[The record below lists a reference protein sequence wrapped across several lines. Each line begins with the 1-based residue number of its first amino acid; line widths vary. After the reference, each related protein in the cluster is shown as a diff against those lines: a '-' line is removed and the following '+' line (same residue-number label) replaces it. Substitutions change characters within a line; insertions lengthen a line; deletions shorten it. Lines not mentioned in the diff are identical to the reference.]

1 LNSILVYTYPLSAV
15 LIFVLAIGVGLFL
28 THKFHLSWRLYW
40 IGGAIFIL
48 SQVFH
53 LPFNFL
59 LLNPFLQQALPAK
72 LPAAWVLPVTA
83 LILGLSAGL
92 FEELARW
99 AGYRWW
105 AKDARSWSRGLL
117 YGAGHG
123 GVEALLLG
131 GLVLVTYINMVA
143 IRNQDLATLVPP
155 EQLPLAQAQ
164 FDAFWSAQWY
174 DSLLSAVERAL
185 TLPAHIVWSILVL
198 QVFLRR
204 QTRWLGFAILFHAL
218 VDAVAV
224 LTAGTWGVYVTEAI
238 VALFTAVSLAIIL
251 ALRQPEPASPLETG
265 PPHPPSPDLLS
276 RLPEVEETDDNLNRT
291 RFAG

>member
-1 LNSILVYTYPLSAV
+1 MNSILVYTYPLSAV
-15 LIFVLAIGVGLFL
+15 LIFALAIGVGLFL

-59 LLNPFLQQALPAK
+59 LLNPFLQHTLPEK

-83 LILGLSAGL
+83 LILGLSAGS

-105 AKDARSWSRGLL
+105 VKDARSWSRGLL

-143 IRNQDLATLVPP
+143 IRNQDLATLV
-155 EQLPLAQAQ
+155 
-164 FDAFWSAQWY
+164 
-174 DSLLSAVERAL
+174 
-185 TLPAHIVWSILVL
+185 
-198 QVFLRR
+198 
-204 QTRWLGFAILFHAL
+204 
-218 VDAVAV
+218 
-224 LTAGTWGVYVTEAI
+224 
-238 VALFTAVSLAIIL
+238 
-251 ALRQPEPASPLETG
+251 
-265 PPHPPSPDLLS
+265 
-276 RLPEVEETDDNLNRT
+276 
-291 RFAG
+291 